1 MVRKVCLCSLVIFA
15 LFISINIAVGIDVA
29 ICTVAHPMPQ
39 SDADEEIAVLK
50 DAIQEAV
57 NLQLFGADDLDA
69 LADWVQEHTS
79 GENHILILT
88 GISPTTLYPAGNAKP
103 DGSIV
108 EEFLDAGNTIIN
120 TGEYPFYTIEGPQE
134 ANGDAALPN
143 ILDVPEA
150 YVWHGR
156 EGWRAGSVTMTP
168 TADGKKYTPSLKE
181 YGTSYPIHVE
191 DYDGTPW
198 ELELTVAENTD
209 ENLRVDGVIVNTETG
224 GRFGVFVQAYV
235 GDIPAPDVSWGA
247 VISEYILNYYLVEV
261 AAVQADGKLISTW
274 AEIKRF

>member
-108 EEFLDAGNTIIN
+108 E
-120 TGEYPFYTIEGPQE
+120 
-134 ANGDAALPN
+134 
-143 ILDVPEA
+143 
-150 YVWHGR
+150 
-156 EGWRAGSVTMTP
+156 
-168 TADGKKYTPSLKE
+168 
-181 YGTSYPIHVE
+181 
-191 DYDGTPW
+191 
-198 ELELTVAENTD
+198 
-209 ENLRVDGVIVNTETG
+209 
-224 GRFGVFVQAYV
+224 
-235 GDIPAPDVSWGA
+235 
-247 VISEYILNYYLVEV
+247 
-261 AAVQADGKLISTW
+261 
-274 AEIKRF
+274 